1 MYNNEFAAKIRGE
14 SMKKAAKYIIS
25 VILFTLCPFT
35 ACSNSED
42 MLSSIQLV
50 TVTDSA
56 VVEYTAAE
64 QKETQSETEIPEQ
77 FPNEHETAAE
87 DIKYYIHDSN
97 HIFLEE
103 NGDFALGDVT
113 SSFHSIALGTGEI
126 TSQYKYED
134 NMLILE
140 YSNGVTMCFEVN
152 EENDT
157 LTFQKELSYYPF
169 ELAEE
174 IWGLRIGVEDG
185 SVFERRYYD

>member
-1 MYNNEFAAKIRGE
+1 
-14 SMKKAAKYIIS
+14 MKKAAKYIIS

-126 TSQYKYED
+126 TSQYKYEE

-174 IWGLRIGVEDG
+174 IWGLRIGIEDG
-185 SVFERRYYD
+185 SVFERKYYDE